1 MAQQL
6 LIGVASIIVL
16 GVGASWL
23 AWRIN
28 VPSIL
33 VLLLAGFIAGPL
45 TGFLD
50 PDQLLGDVLFPIVS
64 LSVAIILFEGG
75 LSLRRDE
82 LAKIGGVVGAL
93 VTIGALIT
101 WVLGAAAA
109 HLLLGLSPPTA
120 ILLGAILVVTGPT
133 VIVPLL
139 RHVQPEP
146 RLASTLRWEGIL
158 IDPIGIVLA
167 VLVFEGVLASGVQEA
182 TTFALLGLLEAL
194 GIGLAMTAAGAGTL
208 ILLLKK
214 DWVPGYLQSPLTLAV
229 VVAAFTASNVLQAET
244 GFLTATLMGVVLT
257 NQKAVDVKHIIEF
270 KENLGVLIISSLF
283 VLLAARLQLSDLLGV
298 GVPQLAFLAVLILV
312 VRPLAVALCTLG
324 SEFNWRERA
333 FLAWV
338 APRGIVAAAVSSVFA
353 LELSEAGFADAR
365 LLVAITFLVIV
376 GTVVVYGLTASPVAR
391 LLGVAHPNPQGVLIL
406 GSHRWARNIAAQ
418 LRDEGVAV
426 CVMDSNYAN
435 IAAARM
441 AGLST
446 FYGNGL
452 SESAR
457 DEIDLSGLGR
467 LLALTGNEEVNS
479 LAALNFIEV
488 FGEKQVYQLAPEDE
502 AEVAPG
508 EGVARHLRGRFLFD
522 HSASFT
528 ELSARFA
535 RGADLKSTNLTPEYD
550 FEAFRRAYPSAIPL
564 FLLGEGGEVTVY
576 TAKDPPEARSGQ
588 RLLAVVDVRD

>member
-1 MAQQL
+1 M
-6 LIGVASIIVL
+6 
-16 GVGASWL
+16 
-23 AWRIN
+23 
-28 VPSIL
+28 
-33 VLLLAGFIAGPL
+33 
-45 TGFLD
+45 
-50 PDQLLGDVLFPIVS
+50 
-64 LSVAIILFEGG
+64 
-75 LSLRRDE
+75 
-82 LAKIGGVVGAL
+82 
-93 VTIGALIT
+93 TIGALIT

-109 HLLLGLSPPTA
+109 HFLLGLSPPTA

-139 RHVQPEP
+139 RHVQPKP

-167 VLVFEGVLASGVQEA
+167 VLVFEAVLATGVQEA
-182 TTFALLGLLEAL
+182 TTSALLGLLEAL

-353 LELSEAGFADAR
+353 LELSEAGFVDAQ
-365 LLVAITFLVIV
+365 LLVAITFLVIA
-376 GTVVVYGLTASPVAR
+376 T
-391 LLGVAHPNPQGVLIL
+391 
-406 GSHRWARNIAAQ
+406 
-418 LRDEGVAV
+418 
-426 CVMDSNYAN
+426 
-435 IAAARM
+435 
-441 AGLST
+441 
-446 FYGNGL
+446 
-452 SESAR
+452 
-457 DEIDLSGLGR
+457 
-467 LLALTGNEEVNS
+467 NS
-479 LAALNFIEV
+479 
-488 FGEKQVYQLAPEDE
+488 
-502 AEVAPG
+502 
-508 EGVARHLRGRFLFD
+508 
-522 HSASFT
+522 
-528 ELSARFA
+528 
-535 RGADLKSTNLTPEYD
+535 
-550 FEAFRRAYPSAIPL
+550 
-564 FLLGEGGEVTVY
+564 
-576 TAKDPPEARSGQ
+576 
-588 RLLAVVDVRD
+588 